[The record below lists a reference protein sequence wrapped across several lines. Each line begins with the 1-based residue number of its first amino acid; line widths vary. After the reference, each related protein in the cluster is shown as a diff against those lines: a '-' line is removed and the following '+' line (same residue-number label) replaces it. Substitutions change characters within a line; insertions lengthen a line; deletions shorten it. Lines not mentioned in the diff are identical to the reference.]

1 MASPQSDEDLVER
14 TLAGEEAA
22 FSQLY
27 DRYRQKVFA
36 TVYRIIQDAA
46 EAQDATQEVFIKL
59 YRYLSDWDQKRAR
72 FSTWLY
78 RLAAN
83 HAIDC
88 WRLRRRRHELQP
100 ADVPDREG
108 LPERNISDAIL
119 TPFGELER
127 KENIERIRS
136 CVDDLPELQKKVFL
150 LRYFQDLKLEE
161 IAEMEECSLG
171 TVKTSLFR
179 ATHAVRRALRR
190 AGGPQ

>member
-1 MASPQSDEDLVER
+1 MVSPQSDEDLVAK
-14 TLAGEEAA
+14 TLSGEEAA

-27 DRYRQKVFA
+27 DRYRQRIHS
-36 TVYRIIQDAA
+36 TVYRIILDAA

-59 YRYLSDWDQKRAR
+59 YRSLSDWNPRRAR

-78 RLAAN
+78 RMAAN

-88 WRLRRRRHELQP
+88 WRSRRRRKESQP
-100 ADVPDREG
+100 AEASDREA
-108 LPERNISDAIL
+108 LPEHPIGDAIL
-119 TPFGELER
+119 TPLGALEK
-127 KENIERIRS
+127 KESVAQIRR

-161 IAEMEECSLG
+161 IAEMEDCSLG

-179 ATHAVRRALRR
+179 ATHSVRRAVRK
-190 AGGPQ
+190 AGGSG

>member
-1 MASPQSDEDLVER
+1 M
-14 TLAGEEAA
+14 
-22 FSQLY
+22 
-27 DRYRQKVFA
+27 YRV
-36 TVYRIIQDAA
+36 IQDAA

-59 YRYLSDWDQKRAR
+59 YRSLSDWDVKKAK

-88 WRLRRRRHELQP
+88 WRIRRRRHEAQP
-100 ADVPDREG
+100 AEFSDREAV
-108 LPERNISDAIL
+108 PERSIRDAIL
-119 TPFGELER
+119 TPLGALEK
-127 KENIERIRS
+127 KESIAQIRS

-150 LRYFQDLKLEE
+150 LRYFQELKLEE

-179 ATHAVRRALRR
+179 ATHAVRRAMRR
-190 AGGPQ
+190 AGGS

>member
-1 MASPQSDEDLVER
+1 MTAPQPDEDLIER
-14 TLAGEEAA
+14 TLAGEEGA

-27 DRYRQKVFA
+27 DRHRQRVYSI
-36 TVYRIIQDAA
+36 VYRIIQDPGD
-46 EAQDATQEVFIKL
+46 AQDATQEVFVKL
-59 YRYLSDWDQKRAR
+59 YRSLSEWNSRKAR

-88 WRLRRRRHELQP
+88 WRSRRRRLESSPKIATEWEVLGDHT
-100 ADVPDREG
+100 AGDRSPSPLG
-108 LPERNISDAIL
+108 V
-119 TPFGELER
+119 LESR
-127 KENIERIRS
+127 EVVDRIRG

-179 ATHAVRRALRR
+179 GTRTVRRMLRKGR
-190 AGGPQ
+190 GSQ